1 MASAHRRTTE
11 DRVRLL
17 AEWKASGASAAEFA
31 PRAGVSTHTLY
42 TWRRKARAEAA
53 DASAGQFTELVVRN
67 SPALAVTDP
76 AARIEIAL
84 GDAVVR
90 VGAIFDDA
98 HLRRVLDV
106 VRAMV

>member
-11 DRVRLL
+11 DRARLL
-17 AEWKASGASAAEFA
+17 AEWKASGVSAAEFA
-31 PRAGVSTHTLY
+31 PGVGVSAHTLY
-42 TWRRKARAEAA
+42 GWRRKARAEAVE
-53 DASAGQFTELVVRN
+53 ASAGQFTELVVR
-67 SPALAVTDP
+67 SAPAPAVTDP
-76 AARIEIAL
+76 AARIEIDL

-106 VRAMV
+106 VRARA